1 MSLLLEAEQV
11 PLTTDS
17 EGTLRVGATRVTLD
31 SVVAAFDSGA
41 TAEAIAD
48 RFPSVTL
55 SEVYGVLSWYLRH
68 RVEANHYLQ
77 QRREEAGKLQSEVER
92 LLSANGLRAKLL
104 ARSPQQG

>member
-17 EGTLRVGATRVTLD
+17 EGTLRVGVTRVTLD

-92 LLSANGLRAKLL
+92 LHSANGLRAKLL
-104 ARSPQQG
+104 ARSFQQG